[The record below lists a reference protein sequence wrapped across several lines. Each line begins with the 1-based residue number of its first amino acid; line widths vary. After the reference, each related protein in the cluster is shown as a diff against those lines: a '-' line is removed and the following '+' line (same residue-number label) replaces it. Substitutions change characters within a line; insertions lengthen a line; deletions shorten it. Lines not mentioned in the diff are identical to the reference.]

1 MAEFIYRC
9 RPSLLST
16 EVTWTLTDAAIE
28 STAGLHLPLS
38 DIVSIRVHD
47 SLGVPVSGRWV
58 IERTHGRSVVLTSNH
73 YVRLGKFEDRSA
85 SLSAFIE
92 ALLLR
97 VSVASPGALFLTGM
111 PRALWWMWMV
121 ILVGCFLV
129 SAFAAAIIVVEI
141 LTKGAI
147 SLEVLVTLPM
157 VAGVLLSTVAII
169 RLLRK
174 GRSRPLHFG

>member
-1 MAEFIYRC
+1 MAEFTYRC
-9 RPSLLST
+9 RPSLLSD

-47 SLGVPVSGRWV
+47 SLGVPASGRWV
-58 IERTHGRSVVLTSNH
+58 IQRAHGRSVVLTSNH
-73 YVRLGKFEDRSA
+73 YVRFGRFEDRSA
-85 SLSAFIE
+85 SLSAFIQ

-97 VSVASPGALFLTGM
+97 VSIANPGAVFLTGM
-111 PRALWWMWMV
+111 PRALWWMWLA
-121 ILVGCFLV
+121 ILIGCFLV

-141 LTKGAI
+141 FTKGRI

-157 VAGVLLSTVAII
+157 IGGVLVSTPAIM

-174 GRSRPLHFG
+174 GRSQPLRFS